1 MSTLLSGLIAP
12 SQSAPGRARTG
23 LTRVLA
29 ASLEVPHLVLAYLA
43 ERRRIARTVTQ
54 LQSLSDRM
62 LADIGLERC
71 DIARVARYGRN
82 GDVRS
87 FLGAMR

>member
-12 SQSAPGRARTG
+12 SPSAPGRARMG
-23 LTRVLA
+23 LTRVLT
-29 ASLEVPHLVLAYLA
+29 ASLEVPQLVLAYLA

-71 DIARVARYGRN
+71 DIARVARYGRD

-87 FLGAMR
+87 FLAMR